1 MYDHHR
7 GEFYERQLLSG
18 SIALLLLG
26 SGGFALSEDNSGGA
40 QTTKPSRKPVR
51 PLKTINSSSSVK
63 LRGEPSFKASAASM
77 RRRTGFDGQVGTKV
91 PDSMNAHVLPS
102 EVTQVPQTKGLL
114 FLRLPDRVL
123 LIDPDE
129 KKVIEIVGDA
139 SKNDAGGL
147 Q

>member
-1 MYDHHR
+1 
-7 GEFYERQLLSG
+7 
-18 SIALLLLG
+18 
-26 SGGFALSEDNSGGA
+26 
-40 QTTKPSRKPVR
+40 
-51 PLKTINSSSSVK
+51 
-63 LRGEPSFKASAASM
+63 
-77 RRRTGFDGQVGTKV
+77 
-91 PDSMNAHVLPS
+91 MNAHALPS
-102 EVTQVPQTKGLL
+102 EVTAQVPQTKGLL